1 MTGIM
6 ESLLGLLFLYIIIVE
21 FLGGLQIG
29 VILIAFLANRL
40 DYDRLLNLAAIRAL
54 YLVYWE
60 KVNATFTFFIFKKIR
75 CAGRLLSLNIFVQID
90 RSFHRP

>member
-6 ESLLGLLFLYIIIVE
+6 DSLLGLLFLYIIIVE

-54 YLVYWE
+54 YLV
-60 KVNATFTFFIFKKIR
+60 FKKIR